1 MKVTYLGYVE
11 SEAGAR
17 TDSEKT
23 KAFKNWPIPK
33 NVKEVRVYLGFSGYY
48 RRLIKANVKIARPLL
63 PGHRTSKTSKT
74 KKKTTNQ
81 TPFIWTDTQ
90 QTAFDTPNE
99 KLMKITVLAYTDYSQ
114 PFKLHMVANCTGL
127 VAMLYQSK
135 DRMDRI
141 LAYASRRLSLKPPE
155 TNYQKQVGT
164 SLPHMGLN
172 LEIA

>member
-1 MKVTYLGYVE
+1 MGYVE

-23 KAFKNWPIPK
+23 KAFTNWPIPK
-33 NVKEVRVYLGFSGYY
+33 NVKEVLVYLGFSGYY

-63 PGHRTSKTSKT
+63 VGHCTSKTSKT
-74 KKKTTNQ
+74 KKKTNQ

-99 KLMKITVLAYTDYSQ
+99 KLIKITVFAYADYSQ
-114 PFKLHMVANCTGL
+114 PFKLHMVASCTGL
-127 VAMLYQSK
+127 GAMLYQNK
-135 DRMDRI
+135 DGMDRI

-172 LEIA
+172 REIP